1 MKRYTI
7 TNVRTKTTSKIRR
20 FFKNGFNSRITA
32 IATINPNMM
41 AKDDK
46 SVYNHVFMNRWYFTR
61 PFSTN
66 IPKAEPDMRRRPNLE
81 SAFITNHR
89 SKGFRPLPQVA

>member
-1 MKRYTI
+1 MKMYTN
-7 TNVRTKTTSKIRR
+7 TNVKTKTTSKIRR

-32 IATINPNMM
+32 IATINPNIM

-46 SVYNHVFMNRWYFTR
+46 SVYNQVFMNRWYFTR

-66 IPKAEPDMRRRPNLE
+66 IPIAEPDMRRSPNLE
-81 SAFITNHR
+81 SAFITHHR
-89 SKGFRPLPQVA
+89 SKGFLPFPQIA